1 MVTSDAAD
9 DSPREISFAVPRSV
23 LAMHNALRRHLP
35 CAGERSPFPFS
46 AWLVHFLG
54 SSSTQILQDRGQL
67 GSTGMFRNGREKNST
82 RSIRQHTI
90 ETAIKRAQIH
100 APDTV
105 VASVDTQGGK
115 LTGLDGCLFGANGG
129 FHPRRV
135 ENRLLALL
143 RASTT

>member
-1 MVTSDAAD
+1 MPLMTLRGKSRLLYRDPFSQCTMHCAGTYL
-9 DSPREISFAVPRSV
+9 V
-23 LAMHNALRRHLP
+23 LASVPLSL
-35 CAGERSPFPFS
+35 S
-46 AWLVHFLG
+46 
-54 SSSTQILQDRGQL
+54 QL
-67 GSTGMFRNGREKNST
+67 GWCIFWGPRVRKYFRIVGSLGRLGCFRNGREKNST

-100 APDTV
+100 VPDTV